1 MSNGACGLR
10 QFGFIIRLRQIGY
23 SLLKLA
29 ALLEGVDNFVGHGEY
44 YSTS

>member
-1 MSNGACGLR
+1 
-10 QFGFIIRLRQIGY
+10 
-23 SLLKLA
+23 LLKLA